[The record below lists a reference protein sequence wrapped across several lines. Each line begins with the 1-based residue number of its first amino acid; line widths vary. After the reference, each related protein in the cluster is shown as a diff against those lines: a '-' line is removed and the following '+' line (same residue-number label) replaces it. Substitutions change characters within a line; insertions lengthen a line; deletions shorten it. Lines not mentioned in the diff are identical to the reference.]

1 MQRSDLEFLTSSQGE
16 RLLTEL
22 AHADLSKANRLSLV
36 SQLRQTYNMEEVSAA
51 LTQADLREKAVT
63 KFGASAQQ
71 MFFTDDAL
79 QQASDPLVR
88 AYRAARFGSGQ
99 MLDLC
104 CSIGVDSIA
113 FAEHAEHVH
122 GIELSLLRAAIARH
136 NAQVC
141 GMDNVT
147 VQVDDVTTYASD
159 HHYAGIFFDPARR
172 DDQGRRIYD
181 VRRYIPPLHT
191 LDRYDAPLK
200 LAKVAPGVD
209 LDHVDA
215 DAVQFISVEGDLKEA
230 ILVYGVPS
238 SAAPE
243 AVYLS
248 NGAQA
253 LTWKRERPPEM
264 PPITTPKGW
273 FIEPDAALIRA
284 GLVQDVA
291 NAYNAAML
299 DDTIAYLTADA
310 LPESPWVRGWQVL
323 DWMPFNLKKLKKAL
337 QAQNVGT
344 ITVKKRG
351 SPVTPEELT
360 RKLKLKGDE
369 ARTLV
374 LTRQAGAPIVII
386 CAEYTA

>member
-1 MQRSDLEFLTSSQGE
+1 MQLSDLEFLMSSQGG
-16 RLLTEL
+16 RLLAEL
-22 AHADLSKANRLSLV
+22 TQADLSKANRLSLV
-36 SQLRQTYNMEEVSAA
+36 SQLRQTYNMEQVSAG
-51 LTQADLREKAVT
+51 LTQADLREKGVA
-63 KFGASAQQ
+63 KFGALAQQ

-88 AYRAARFGSGQ
+88 TYRAEQFGSGR

-104 CSIGVDSIA
+104 CSIGADTIA
-113 FAEHAEHVH
+113 FADRAEQVH
-122 GIELSLLRAAIARH
+122 GIELSPLRAAIARH

-141 GMDNVT
+141 GVDNVT
-147 VQVDDVTTYASD
+147 IQIDDVTTYTSD
-159 HHYAGIFFDPARR
+159 YNYDGVFFDPARR
-172 DDQGRRIYD
+172 DEQGRRIYD
-181 VRRYIPPLHT
+181 VRRYIPPLST

-215 DAVQFISVEGDLKEA
+215 DAVQFISVAGDLKEA

-243 AVYLS
+243 AVYLYD
-248 NGAQA
+248 GAEA
-253 LTWKRERPPEM
+253 LTWTRESPPEM
-264 PPITTPKGW
+264 PPMTTPQRW
-273 FIEPDAALIRA
+273 LIEPDAALIRA

-310 LPESPWVRGWQVL
+310 LPDSPWMRGWQVL
-323 DWMPFNLKKLKKAL
+323 DWMPFNLKKLRKAL

-386 CAEYTA
+386 CADYTA